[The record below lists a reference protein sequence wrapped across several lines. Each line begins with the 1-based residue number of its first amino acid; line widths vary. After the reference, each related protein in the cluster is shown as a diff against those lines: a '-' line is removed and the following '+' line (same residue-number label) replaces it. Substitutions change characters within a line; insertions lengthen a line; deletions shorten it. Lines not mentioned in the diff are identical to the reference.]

1 MRKVVT
7 YYAKD
12 GTPFDN
18 EVDGYTYEREQ
29 KKTIRKKYTD
39 VQNSLIKRYGNSSIR
54 TIVKKRIKQISRI
67 SIDIRFGLKTM
78 LKQSFP
84 IQALSRIRTL
94 SRQKQISLK

>member
-29 KKTIRKKYTD
+29 KKNYKEEIYRCAKQLDQSIWKQFHPDYSEEEDQTD
-39 VQNSLIKRYGNSSIR
+39 LQGS
-54 TIVKKRIKQISRI
+54 
-67 SIDIRFGLKTM
+67 
-78 LKQSFP
+78 P
-84 IQALSRIRTL
+84 
-94 SRQKQISLK
+94 